1 MYTHTSLT
9 CGRFTE
15 LLRTIW
21 PLTAG
26 RQRPG
31 LISNKDINSWTDTG
45 GWSSSLSS
53 PTMTR
58 EINEHVCL
66 SVHTHIVGDHSLDG
80 NYTWQN
86 PWFLTW
92 TLQASGWR
100 FHSFIQNMQ
109 FSATH
114 VMAFQSS
121 LTCPEN
127 KTIRDIW
134 LRPEVTRSV
143 WCVCVC
149 VQGPPVLNHTVKL
162 PPKRAS
168 RPKTFK
174 TCVRQSS
181 GGLLITASCTS
192 AAKCFVCPVDFCSMC
207 VSNGAD

>member
-1 MYTHTSLT
+1 MHGVQYVLLLYFGRSQREISTEVDNQVNQSIKSWAVRLSRVHTHLVNLWTVHWAAA
-9 CGRFTE
+9 
-15 LLRTIW
+15 W

-31 LISNKDINSWTDTG
+31 LISSKDTNSWTDTG

-121 LTCPEN
+121 LTRPEN

-149 VQGPPVLNHTVKL
+149 ARPTSVKSHSKT
-162 PPKRAS
+162 PPK
-168 RPKTFK
+168 KGF
-174 TCVRQSS
+174 
-181 GGLLITASCTS
+181 
-192 AAKCFVCPVDFCSMC
+192 
-207 VSNGAD
+207 